1 MAVIDLGI
9 ENPNDQQVG
18 PIEAPKTFINLET
31 GKREIKEPEVS
42 TDSFLLEGKPAQEL
56 LGFTAE
62 EAAELPEV
70 SYLTQKLGW
79 SGEYAATFKLAVG
92 SLISSDDAQQIEIIQ
107 NALPSAKIN
116 TFDSGETVV
125 DYDGE
130 QFVLNR
136 PGLSATDVTRFAS
149 QLVAY
154 LPASRMGLVVKEAM
168 AKFSTK
174 KILEPI
180 VKSAGRQRMAQVA
193 AAASANAITS
203 IGMDV
208 GASIMAGD
216 EGTQGVSTGRAV
228 SAAAFGAGGEVMG
241 PAYRAIVRKFRG
253 TPDDLKYIDLDS
265 VRQIKEAEKQT
276 GIRIF
281 EPQAT
286 EARSD
291 ALYMRVLQDLPETQR
306 QMMSVLN
313 EQNEQASGAVAN
325 FLVDIADSSSIQ
337 TAPSQIRNMAV
348 NAIDDMKSARSNMV
362 RQGYEEAFS
371 SGTMVDISEE
381 VGLIDAMLSKTSSS
395 ASNPVRVE
403 LLAAKSQLL
412 SDATDGLVDL
422 QILHSVKMN
431 MDDSIK
437 NFGDSGPTGQSKK
450 ALTEIK
456 NSMVEKM
463 DSASPIY
470 DEVKS
475 IYRNASGPIN
485 DLENSLIGKIA
496 GIKDGNTKSVLTSL
510 FDPSQS
516 NPAVLSHARD
526 VIQAQSPEAW
536 NGIVRAQIEKQ
547 MGKISTMAIEGTPNT
562 PRQLLGAVFGKNE
575 ISHKMMMDSLTPEQ
589 KGNAKWLEMALKAA
603 SRGRGLGSDTAG
615 KTEAIKALKGSV
627 ESFSEYFNPLSWSG
641 KLTGAMTNA
650 KFERRAEAFA
660 SALTDG
666 QWSSEML
673 KLKQM
678 NPTDSKSAR
687 AFIQLLG
694 RIEAAG
700 VDSEPK
706 AQQPSERIRVIQ

>member
-9 ENPNDQQVG
+9 QNPDDQQVG
-18 PIEAPKTFINLET
+18 QNLAPKTFINLDT
-31 GKREIKEPEVS
+31 GKREIAGPETS
-42 TDSFLLEGKPAQEL
+42 PSSFLLEGKPAQEL
-56 LGFTAE
+56 HGFTAE
-62 EAAELPEV
+62 EAAGLPEV
-70 SYLTQKLGW
+70 KYLTEKLGW
-79 SGEYAATFKLAVG
+79 SGQYADAFKLAVG
-92 SLISSDDAQQIEIIQ
+92 SIISSDDAQQIEIIQ
-107 NALPSAKIN
+107 NVLPEAKIN
-116 TFDSGETVV
+116 TFDSGETVISYK
-125 DYDGE
+125 DE
-130 QFVLNR
+130 QFILNR
-136 PGLSATDVTRFAS
+136 PGLSATDATRFAS
-149 QLVAY
+149 QLIAY
-154 LPASRMGLVVKEAM
+154 LPASKMGLVAKEAM
-168 AKFSTK
+168 AKFSANK
-174 KILEPI
+174 FIAPI
-180 VKSAGRQRMAQVA
+180 VNSATKQRLTQVA

-208 GASIMAGD
+208 GAGEMAGD
-216 EGTQGVSTGRAV
+216 QGTQGVSAGRAAT
-228 SAAAFGAGGEVMG
+228 AAAFGGSGELLG
-241 PAYRAIVRKFRG
+241 PAYRAVVRKFRG
-253 TPDDLKYIDLDS
+253 TPDDLKYIDLGS
-265 VRQIKEAEKQT
+265 VKQIKEAEKRT
-276 GIRIF
+276 GIKIF

-313 EQNEQASGAVAN
+313 EQNVQASGAVTN
-325 FLVDIADSSSIQ
+325 FLADIAEKESIQ
-337 TAPSQIRNMAV
+337 VAPKQIRDMAI
-348 NAIDDMKSARSNMV
+348 NAIDDMKSARSQLV
-362 RQGYEEAFS
+362 KQGYEEAFS

-381 VGLIDAMLSKTSSS
+381 VGLIDSMLSKTSSS
-395 ASNPVRVE
+395 PSNPVRTE

-412 SDATDGLVDL
+412 SDATDGMVDI

-456 NSMVEKM
+456 NSMVNKM

-475 IYRNASGPIN
+475 IYRDASGPIN

-516 NPAVLSHARD
+516 NPAVLSHARE
-526 VIQAQSPEAW
+526 VIRAKSPEAW

-547 MGKISTMAIEGTPNT
+547 MGKMSTMAIEGTPNT

-575 ISHKMMMDSLTPEQ
+575 ISHKMIMDSFTPEQ

-615 KTEAIKALKGSV
+615 KTEAIKSLKGSV

-641 KLTGAMTNA
+641 KLTGSMTQA

-694 RIEAAG
+694 RIESAG
-700 VDSEPK
+700 VDSEPSD
-706 AQQPSERIRVIQ
+706 QQPSDRIRAIQ